1 MYPPSQL
8 CELCDI
14 LPVYTCANRTLVPP
28 KHTLAPLLVLFP
40 AILLYQTP
48 LRIPSYLY
56 LLSISWFSL
65 NFAFTLVCVSPALSP
80 ATPLTAQCTLTPYIL
95 STQLLWSAAEEWVIL
110 QQPAPVLLH
119 LLQLLCYSGS
129 SRQMAGCR
137 PARRERANLPAGI
150 AGGGCWGRD
159 RWLVSAE
166 ARLLWSR
173 QPRPGKRP
181 VSPRRRP
188 ALHERSQN
196 NQSHALQDKRRRWQV
211 HAVCR

>member
-1 MYPPSQL
+1 M
-8 CELCDI
+8 
-14 LPVYTCANRTLVPP
+14 
-28 KHTLAPLLVLFP
+28 FP

-48 LRIPSYLY
+48 LTILSFI
-56 LLSISWFSL
+56 SISWFSL

-95 STQLLWSAAEEWVIL
+95 STQLLWSAAAEEWVIL

-150 AGGGCWGRD
+150 AGGAAGAAIDGWSPPRLGCSGRGNHAQESGQSVPD
-159 RWLVSAE
+159 AGLPCTKGAKAKTTKVTPYKTREDVGRCTQCVGDS
-166 ARLLWSR
+166 
-173 QPRPGKRP
+173 PG
-181 VSPRRRP
+181 
-188 ALHERSQN
+188 A
-196 NQSHALQDKRRRWQV
+196 
-211 HAVCR
+211 AVRGTLG

>member
-1 MYPPSQL
+1 MVFPQFSFYSGLCFPCFISCHPFDCPVHPDALHPPSA
-8 CELCDI
+8 D
-14 LPVYTCANRTLVPP
+14 VVSSSCAT
-28 KHTLAPLLVLFP
+28 
-40 AILLYQTP
+40 
-48 LRIPSYLY
+48 
-56 LLSISWFSL
+56 
-65 NFAFTLVCVSPALSP
+65 PALV
-80 ATPLTAQCTLTPYIL
+80 
-95 STQLLWSAAEEWVIL
+95 AA
-110 QQPAPVLLH
+110 PTT
-119 LLQLLCYSGS
+119 LCYSGEPLC
-129 SRQMAGCR
+129 RQMAGCR

>member
-1 MYPPSQL
+1 M
-8 CELCDI
+8 
-14 LPVYTCANRTLVPP
+14 V
-28 KHTLAPLLVLFP
+28 FP
-40 AILLYQTP
+40 QYCFYSGL
-48 LRIPSYLY
+48 
-56 LLSISWFSL
+56 
-65 NFAFTLVCVSPALSP
+65 CVSPALSP

-188 ALHERSQN
+188 ALHTKQSKQPESRS
-196 NQSHALQDKRRRWQV
+196 LQDKKGRQV
-211 HAVCR
+211 QTVCR